1 MRPRRG
7 GRRRARAIAAA
18 GRLPRGG
25 PVVDAPLVA
34 APGPRHDEGAKVP
47 IEEGRTAAGTG
58 SETPAKA
65 RPSAVDGRR
74 SVEPSKAEAR
84 AEGGARV
91 AVATPVRGCRS
102 PIPVERRHGL
112 VRRPIVAEAARHD
125 GARRREGRVRQAL
138 TARGVRADRAWP
150 LRRDRGPA
158 ERPRAVGRLR

>member
-1 MRPRRG
+1 MRQQ
-7 GRRRARAIAAA
+7 A
-18 GRLPRGG
+18 
-25 PVVDAPLVA
+25 
-34 APGPRHDEGAKVP
+34 
-47 IEEGRTAAGTG
+47 G

-65 RPSAVDGRR
+65 RPSDVDGRR

-125 GARRREGRVRQAL
+125 RARRREGRVRQAL
-138 TARGVRADRAWP
+138 TARGVRADRAG
-150 LRRDRGPA
+150 RSA
-158 ERPRAVGRLR
+158 ETEARPSGHGRIGRLH